1 MANQTRGLE
10 AGAVMKPHAGRRG
23 RLVENWLPYWL
34 LTPALIAI
42 VAVVLY
48 PMLYNLFLSFFD
60 MNLLRPEGRKFVGLA
75 NYATVLSDPDFWHS
89 LQVTLIYTVGSVGG
103 CFLLGL
109 ATALMLNIDFKFRGV
124 ARALIVIPWATP
136 WLVTTLIWYIMFNP
150 QIGPIN
156 EILKRLGLIEQGIPW
171 LYQNSTAMLAIII
184 TTVWREFPS
193 ATLLILA
200 GLQSISPELYEAA
213 AVDGAGIWQRF
224 RYITLPSLRA
234 VNLVVIVLLTISA
247 FKLFTVAWVLT
258 AGGPGDAT
266 RVLSVFTYEEA
277 FKYYR
282 VGTASTLATLLF
294 IISAGM
300 IVSYFKLLR
309 GREESD

>member
-1 MANQTRGLE
+1 MVNPTSEVSHHAVGAHPTRR
-10 AGAVMKPHAGRRG
+10 ARRG
-23 RLVENWLPYWL
+23 DDWLPYL
-34 LTPALIAI
+34 LLAPAMVAI
-42 VAVVLY
+42 VAVVLF
-48 PMLYNLFLSFFD
+48 PMLYNLYLSFFS
-60 MNLLRPEGRKFVGLA
+60 MNLLRPEGRTFVGA
-75 NYATVLSDPDFWHS
+75 QNYVDVLTDPAFWHS
-89 LQVTLIYTVGSVGG
+89 LQVTLIYTFG
-103 CFLLGL
+103 CVACSFGLGL
-109 ATALMLNIDFKFRGV
+109 ATALMLNVDFKFRGV
-124 ARALIVIPWATP
+124 ARAMIVIPWATP

-171 LYQNSTAMLAIII
+171 LYQSTTAMAAIII
-184 TTVWREFPS
+184 TTAWREFPT

-213 AVDGAGIWQRF
+213 SVDGAGRWQRF
-224 RYITLPSLRA
+224 RGITMPSLRA
-234 VNLVVIVLLTISA
+234 VNLVVLVLLTISC

-300 IVSYFKLLR
+300 IVTYFKLLR
-309 GREESD
+309 GREEMD

>member
-1 MANQTRGLE
+1 MVNQTREVSRSGV
-10 AGAVMKPHAGRRG
+10 GAQPRRG
-23 RLVENWLPYWL
+23 AWRDDAWLPYL
-34 LTPALIAI
+34 LLAPAIVAI

-48 PMLYNLFLSFFD
+48 PMLYNLYLSFFS
-60 MNLLRPEGRKFVGLA
+60 MSLLRPEGRTFVGVQ
-75 NYATVLSDPDFWHS
+75 NYVDVLTDPAFWHS
-89 LQVTLIYTVGSVGG
+89 LQVTLIYTFG
-103 CFLLGL
+103 CVACSFGLGL
-109 ATALMLNIDFKFRGV
+109 ATALMLNVDFKFRGV
-124 ARALIVIPWATP
+124 ARAMIVIPWATP

-171 LYQNSTAMLAIII
+171 LYQSTTAMAAIVI
-184 TTVWREFPS
+184 TTAWREFPT

-213 AVDGAGIWQRF
+213 SVDGAGRWQRF
-224 RYITLPSLRA
+224 KGITMPSLRA
-234 VNLVVIVLLTISA
+234 VNLVVLVLLTISC

-300 IVSYFKLLR
+300 IVTYFKLLR
-309 GREESD
+309 GREEMD